1 MVVVVGAATVAQ
13 RQVMVALVVVAAAA
27 ATGVALSKA
36 QLRKMWTCMVIT
48 AMRSLR
54 ARRKRRRTRCFL
66 AMAVR
71 RADPH
76 ARAMPSDVR
85 TSAQLRK
92 RCSNAFRCDNSDHP
106 HLARYSCHH
115 TSHPLSWHPQQTEL
129 AHREVLSKEVR
140 ELRKALHRRQSVVPA
155 FLKTSAIATDAPMLD
170 KAIQVLPSASVR
182 GTQTDMEVTESE
194 EVAQLKVRGGNRRQV
209 VWFCQHQ
216 TVDLA
221 LAHRPWCCSF
231 GSCCDR
237 QRHARQQSSKRW
249 TV

>member
-1 MVVVVGAATVAQ
+1 M
-13 RQVMVALVVVAAAA
+13 
-27 ATGVALSKA
+27 
-36 QLRKMWTCMVIT
+36 
-48 AMRSLR
+48 
-54 ARRKRRRTRCFL
+54 
-66 AMAVR
+66 
-71 RADPH
+71 
-76 ARAMPSDVR
+76 
-85 TSAQLRK
+85 
-92 RCSNAFRCDNSDHP
+92 
-106 HLARYSCHH
+106 
-115 TSHPLSWHPQQTEL
+115 
-129 AHREVLSKEVR
+129 R

-209 VWFCQHQ
+209 VCVWPRPNGCSCP
-216 TVDLA
+216 